1 MNMTDASTMMTT
13 TTPPAMYR
21 PVFDEFE
28 DLAGTA
34 ELVDEALVVL
44 IEDVVV
50 PAELEPA
57 VNREADDVVKLL
69 GVVVAFPVVVSVE
82 VDSVGTVVTLD
93 ETGVVDV
100 AVVIVVIVVVVD
112 TEVVVVRG
120 SPITRGEPVSP
131 ETGMLPQT
139 TPRVVLVAAVSEI
152 VAA

>member
-1 MNMTDASTMMTT
+1 M
-13 TTPPAMYR
+13 
-21 PVFDEFE
+21 FDELE

-34 ELVDEALVVL
+34 ELAGEALVVL

-50 PAELEPA
+50 PAVLA
-57 VNREADDVVKLL
+57 LVINREADDVVKLL
-69 GVVVAFPVVVSVE
+69 AVVVAFPVVVAVE

-93 ETGVVDV
+93 ETEVVDV

-112 TEVVVVRG
+112 KEVVVVRG

-139 TPRVVLVAAVSEI
+139 IPTVVFVGGAESEI
-152 VAA
+152 DAARLHELLE